1 MSEPDRKGSPGMC
14 DEGDQKE
21 RHGLISFGL
30 VLKGCA
36 IPATLCFL
44 GLQLGLY
51 WKASWPV
58 LIALGS
64 GTAIFSG
71 LSGIGLVIL
80 LAKVIF
86 DRLENDEDEYYSKNV
101 ER

>member
-1 MSEPDRKGSPGMC
+1 MDNQE
-14 DEGDQKE
+14 E

-44 GLQLGLY
+44 GLLPAFY
-51 WKASWPV
+51 WKANWLILIV
-58 LIALGS
+58 LGAGAAL
-64 GTAIFSG
+64 FSG
-71 LSGIGLVIL
+71 LSAIGLVIL

-86 DRLENDEDEYYSKNV
+86 DRLENKEDEYYSKNV